1 MGMFDPLGNSMNT
14 PSSVHAHQQQSHSQ
28 GTPHHPHQHNQQ
40 NYPQQNQHF
49 NSNMS
54 NNQHIEQ
61 KHNPVGSW
69 QRGGWDSGIQSGKK
83 NLRVALIICSIVC
96 PCLTILNMST
106 FFVISGLFIKS
117 CI

>member
-14 PSSVHAHQQQSHSQ
+14 PSSVHHQQQHSQ
-28 GTPHHPHQHNQQ
+28 HSHGTPHHPHQNPQQ
-40 NYPQQNQHF
+40 NYQQNQHF

-69 QRGGWDSGIQSGKK
+69 QRGGWDSGIQSGK
-83 NLRVALIICSIVC
+83 IVINGRL
-96 PCLTILNMST
+96 PS
-106 FFVISGLFIKS
+106 V
-117 CI
+117 

>member
-14 PSSVHAHQQQSHSQ
+14 PSSVHHQQQHSQHSQ
-28 GTPHHPHQHNQQ
+28 GTPHHPHQNPQQ
-40 NYPQQNQHF
+40 NYQQNQHF

-69 QRGGWDSGIQSGKK
+69 QRGGWDSGIQSGK
-83 NLRVALIICSIVC
+83 IIK
-96 PCLTILNMST
+96 TKDHNKIL
-106 FFVISGLFIKS
+106 
-117 CI
+117 

>member
-14 PSSVHAHQQQSHSQ
+14 PSSVHHQQQQQQHPSQ
-28 GTPHHPHQHNQQ
+28 SPHHLNQQ
-40 NYPQQNQHF
+40 NYQQNQHF

-69 QRGGWDSGIQSGKK
+69 QRGGWDSGIQSGK
-83 NLRVALIICSIVC
+83 I
-96 PCLTILNMST
+96 
-106 FFVISGLFIKS
+106 
-117 CI
+117 